1 MHIYIPF
8 DLKVNVYTVEMHCWL
23 WVKDLLKDKDAQ

>member
-8 DLKVNVYTVEMHCWL
+8 DLKVNVYKVEMHCGL
-23 WVKDLLKDKDAQ
+23 WVKDLLKDKVAQ